1 MDETRTVVEGMDLD
15 DIEAGRSSHGME
27 SDKASGQLGG
37 TFLERAKRGL
47 EALKEKLKGRKCGE
61 VVRTAG

>member
-1 MDETRTVVEGMDLD
+1 MDLD